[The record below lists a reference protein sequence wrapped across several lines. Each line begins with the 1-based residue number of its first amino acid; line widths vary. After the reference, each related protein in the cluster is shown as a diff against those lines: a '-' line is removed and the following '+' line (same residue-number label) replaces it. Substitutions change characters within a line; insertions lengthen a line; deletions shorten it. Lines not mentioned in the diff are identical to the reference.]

1 MKSKIS
7 EDAESAFDTPY
18 GERGIEETKS
28 FRDFLKDAD
37 TSELLSFSK
46 YTLFGVVLV
55 ILALIIWVILMSTR
69 NPNSDK
75 IGLGILSIFSLVFLL
90 GLVVDILRWRDFTEW
105 SAIGVIVAD
114 IGFIFIIVPL
124 SFNMLP
130 VIHNA
135 FEGLARE
142 NLLILPEFNI
152 SLYEVLIIIGALF
165 VMIGFTSHAT
175 EYDRKIKDLVFLLGM
190 RIRHFQKR
198 EALKTLGLLIWSII
212 SGTGRAIG
220 NGFRNLKTRFTQFG
234 KYLYNSF
241 KTIVAIGLNFFT
253 KTFPRM
259 LWNNLHWFGLIALFL
274 ILLTPTLTT
283 NNFYIDFSL
292 LIIGCFFFLLG
303 ILYSYQDRVISVV
316 DRARNAVFQGVIS
329 AYSMLSGAE
338 LKYHQAVYCS
348 RCLRGM
354 ERNEFTSL
362 QQVKDNMNPPCP
374 FCGHDNWIIPT
385 ERVTFREQLDRDI
398 QEIGSDVRK
407 SSIEEFHNDAFVTG
421 TSFQSDSQSQKS
433 LERKTHSSLVY
444 AKTIPQDISP
454 LSELHE
460 SSISSSDLPDENR
473 TTFPLLD
480 DLHQEEEKKEKEF
493 LPDTI
498 PIGDQEPQS
507 SVKKDD
513 ILLNVANEL
522 LKSKKSIPPADKE
535 AQDRYDWFSTQTS
548 RYKDSKLSKDVYKT
562 NVMKYQSFL
571 AQKLKEHIVVQVES
585 SPPESIVHV
594 SEDKSDP
601 LSFDSILCAACG
613 ESNQAYYVHC
623 VFCGVKL
630 KK

>member
-1 MKSKIS
+1 
-7 EDAESAFDTPY
+7 
-18 GERGIEETKS
+18 
-28 FRDFLKDAD
+28 
-37 TSELLSFSK
+37 
-46 YTLFGVVLV
+46 
-55 ILALIIWVILMSTR
+55 MSTQ

-105 SAIGVIVAD
+105 SAIGVIIAD
-114 IGFIFIIVPL
+114 IGFICIIVPL

-130 VIHNA
+130 VIHDA

-142 NLLILPEFNI
+142 NLLVLPAFNI
-152 SLYEVLIIIGALF
+152 SLYEILIIIGVLF
-165 VMIGFTSHAT
+165 VIIGFTSHAT

-198 EALKTLGLLIWSII
+198 EALKTLGLLIWSLI

-220 NGFRNLKTRFTQFG
+220 NGFRNLGTRLGQ
-234 KYLYNSF
+234 F
-241 KTIVAIGLNFFT
+241 KTYLSKSIKTVIGIGLTFFA
-253 KTFPRM
+253 KTFPKM

-316 DRARNAVFQGVIS
+316 NRARNAVFQGVIS

-374 FCGHDNWIIPT
+374 FCGHDNWIIPA
-385 ERVTFREQLDRDI
+385 ERVTFKEQLDRDI
-398 QEIGSDVRK
+398 QEIGSDLRK
-407 SSIEEFHNDAFVTG
+407 SSIEEFHKDTIVTG

-444 AKTIPQDISP
+444 AKAIPQDISP

-460 SSISSSDLPDENR
+460 SSISSSDLPDENI
-473 TTFPLLD
+473 TKFSPLD
-480 DLHQEEEKKEKEF
+480 DLHQEEEKKKKEF
-493 LPDTI
+493 LLDTI
-498 PIGDQEPQS
+498 PIGDQEPQP

-513 ILLNVANEL
+513 ILLNVGNEL
-522 LKSKKSIPPADKE
+522 LKSRQSIPPADKE
-535 AQDRYDWFSTQTS
+535 AQDKYDLFSTQTS

-562 NVMKYQSFL
+562 NVIKYQGFL
-571 AQKLKEHIVVQVES
+571 SQKLKEHIVIQVES

-601 LSFDSILCAACG
+601 LSFTPILCASCG
-613 ESNQAYYVHC
+613 ESNQTNYVHC